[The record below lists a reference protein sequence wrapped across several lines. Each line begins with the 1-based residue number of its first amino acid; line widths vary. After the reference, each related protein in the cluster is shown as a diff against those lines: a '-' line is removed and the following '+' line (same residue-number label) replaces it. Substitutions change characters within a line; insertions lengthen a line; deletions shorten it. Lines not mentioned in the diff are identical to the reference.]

1 VVLAAVA
8 ASPVAP
14 ASAGDRTGQGD
25 PRLDYILQ
33 CEGCHLAGGEG
44 APASGVPRMNGFVG
58 RFVGVEGGRAYL
70 VQVPG
75 VAQAPLDDAA
85 IAALLNWMLLRF
97 SPEELPDPFVPYT
110 EAEVARH
117 REQAPIDALKVRATL
132 LAQLEET

>member
-1 VVLAAVA
+1 VVAAVA
-8 ASPVAP
+8 SPLAP
-14 ASAGDRTGQGD
+14 ASAGGRAGQGD

-44 APASGVPRMNGFVG
+44 APASGVPRMTGFVG

-97 SPEELPDPFVPYT
+97 SPDELPDPFVPYT
-110 EAEVARH
+110 AAEVARH
-117 REQAPIDALKVRATL
+117 RQEAPIEALKVRARL
-132 LAQLEET
+132 LARLEES